1 MRLTDMQFYLYE
13 PSFTHPIRTPK
24 VTMTHR
30 KTLFVKWT
38 DDQQQAWFG
47 ECNAFDTA
55 WYHHETIND
64 VMHVLKVWFE
74 GVRGLDLKSFEEAQ
88 QCVATLNPYPAARAT
103 VMMALYQMFH
113 NLESF
118 HVPMTLTI
126 NGDFT
131 QRMMRL
137 DGVGRIKIKWT
148 SQMLDQVKML
158 ATMYP
163 DIPISTDANQTLTE
177 SNTKTLKRLK
187 PYLAFIEEPFE
198 TLDVQKDY
206 SHFPPIALDEQATR
220 LTTIEQLTQNPDIKT
235 VVLKPFRLGGI
246 DRVLEAMHV
255 LQSKGIHVVIGGMYE
270 CGLSRY
276 FTAWLS
282 QWGDYAGDVTPEGF
296 YFEQDVTNNAGR
308 LHNGQ
313 LYFVPPVVN
322 QSLLLPL

>member
-24 VTMTHR
+24 VIMTHR

-74 GVRGLDLKSFEEAQ
+74 GVHGLDLKSFEEAQ

-313 LYFVPPVVN
+313 LYFEPPVVN

>member
-38 DDQQQAWFG
+38 NDQQQAWFG

-118 HVPMTLTI
+118 HVPVTLTI

-148 SQMLDQVKML
+148 SQMLNQVKML

-177 SNTKTLKRLK
+177 ADTKTLKRLK

-255 LQSKGIHVVIGGMYE
+255 LQSNRIHVVIGGMYE

-296 YFEQDVTNNAGR
+296 YFEQDVTNNSGR

-313 LYFVPPVVN
+313 LYFEPPVVN

>member
-74 GVRGLDLKSFEEAQ
+74 GVRGLDLKSLEEAQ

-177 SNTKTLKRLK
+177 ADTKTLTRLK

-198 TLDVQKDY
+198 TLDMQKDY

-282 QWGDYAGDVTPEGF
+282 QRGDYAGDVTPEGF

-313 LYFVPPVVN
+313 LYFEPPVVN

>member
-30 KTLFVKWT
+30 KSLFVKWT

-177 SNTKTLKRLK
+177 SNTKALKRLK

-246 DRVLEAMHV
+246 DRVLEVMHV

-313 LYFVPPVVN
+313 LYFEPPVVN

>member
-38 DDQQQAWFG
+38 NDQQQAWFG

-177 SNTKTLKRLK
+177 ADTKTLKRLK

-206 SHFPPIALDEQATR
+206 SHFPSIALDEQATR

-255 LQSKGIHVVIGGMYE
+255 LQSNRIHVVIGGMYE

-296 YFEQDVTNNAGR
+296 YFEQDVTNNSGR

-313 LYFVPPVVN
+313 LYFEPPVVN

>member
-13 PSFTHPIRTPK
+13 PSFTHPIHTPK

-88 QCVATLNPYPAARAT
+88 QCVATLNPYPVARAT

-255 LQSKGIHVVIGGMYE
+255 LQSKGIHVIIGGMYE

-313 LYFVPPVVN
+313 LYFEPPVVN

>member
-1 MRLTDMQFYLYE
+1 MRLTNMQFYLYE

-38 DDQQQAWFG
+38 DDQQRAWFG

-313 LYFVPPVVN
+313 LYFEPPVVN

>member
-103 VMMALYQMFH
+103 VMMVLYQMFH

-206 SHFPPIALDEQATR
+206 SHFPPIALDEQAIR

-246 DRVLEAMHV
+246 DRVLEAIHV

-313 LYFVPPVVN
+313 LYFEPPVVN

>member
-103 VMMALYQMFH
+103 VMMVLYQMFH

-206 SHFPPIALDEQATR
+206 SHFPPIALDEQAIR
-220 LTTIEQLTQNPDIKT
+220 LTTIEQLTQNPDIQT

-246 DRVLEAMHV
+246 DRVLEAIHV

-313 LYFVPPVVN
+313 LYFEPPVVN

>member
-38 DDQQQAWFG
+38 NDQQQAWFG

-177 SNTKTLKRLK
+177 ADTKTLKRLK

-206 SHFPPIALDEQATR
+206 SHLPSIALDEQATR

-255 LQSKGIHVVIGGMYE
+255 LQSNRIHVVIGGMYE

-296 YFEQDVTNNAGR
+296 YFEQDVTNNSGR

-313 LYFVPPVVN
+313 LYFEPPVVN

>member
-1 MRLTDMQFYLYE
+1 MQLTDMQFYLYE

-38 DDQQQAWFG
+38 DDQHQAWFG

-74 GVRGLDLKSFEEAQ
+74 GVRDLNLASFEEAQ

-113 NLESF
+113 GLKSF

-137 DGVGRIKIKWT
+137 DGVGRIKMKWT
-148 SQMLDQVKML
+148 SQTMDQVKML

-163 DIPISTDANQTLTE
+163 DIPISMDANQTLTE
-177 SNTKTLKRLK
+177 SDIETLKRLER
-187 PYLAFIEEPFE
+187 YLAFIEEPFE
-198 TLDVQKDY
+198 TLDVEEDY
-206 SHFPPIALDEQATR
+206 TGFPPIALDEQATC
-220 LTTIEQLTQNPDIKT
+220 LTTIEQLTQNTHIKT

-246 DRVLEAMHV
+246 DRVIEAMQV
-255 LQSKGIHVVIGGMYE
+255 LQDKGIRVVIGGMYE

-282 QWGDYAGDVTPEGF
+282 QWGDYVGDVTPEGF

-313 LYFVPPVVN
+313 LYFEPPVVN

>member
-1 MRLTDMQFYLYE
+1 MQLIDMQFFLYE

-38 DDQQQAWFG
+38 DNQQQVWFG

-55 WYHHETIND
+55 WYHHETIDD
-64 VMHVLKVWFE
+64 VIQVLNAWFE
-74 GVRGLDLKSFEEAQ
+74 NVRGVDLTSFEAAQ
-88 QCVATLNPYPAARAT
+88 QCVATLDPFPAARAT
-103 VMMALYQMFH
+103 VIMAMYQMFH
-113 NLESF
+113 KLESF

-131 QRMMRL
+131 QRMMRI
-137 DGVGRIKIKWT
+137 DSVGRIKIKWT
-148 SQMLDQVKML
+148 PQILEQVKMI

-163 DIPISTDANQTLTE
+163 DIPISTDANRTLTMTDSGILE
-177 SNTKTLKRLK
+177 RLN

-198 TLDVQKDY
+198 TLDVKGDY
-206 SHFPPIALDEQATR
+206 AHFPPIAIDEQATC
-220 LTTIEQLTQNPDIKT
+220 LTTIKNLTQNPNIQT

-246 DRVLEAMHV
+246 DRVLDAMQV
-255 LQSKGIHVVIGGMYE
+255 LQGNGIRVVIGGMYE

-296 YFEQDVTNNAGR
+296 YFEQDVTSNAGR

-313 LYFVPPVVN
+313 LYFEPPVVN

>member
-64 VMHVLKVWFE
+64 VMHALKVWFD

-88 QCVATLNPYPAARAT
+88 QCVATLNPSPAARAT

-113 NLESF
+113 SLESF
-118 HVPMTLTI
+118 RVPMTLTI

-148 SQMLDQVKML
+148 SQMIDQVKML

-163 DIPISTDANQTLTE
+163 DIPISTDANQTLAE
-177 SNTKTLKRLK
+177 SDTKTLKRLK

-220 LTTIEQLTQNPDIKT
+220 LTTIEQLTQNPAIKT

-246 DRVLEAMHV
+246 DRVLEAMRV

-308 LHNGQ
+308 LHDGQ
-313 LYFVPPVVN
+313 LYFEPPVVN
-322 QSLLLPL
+322 QSLLFPL

>member
-1 MRLTDMQFYLYE
+1 MQLIDMQFYFYE
-13 PSFTHPIRTPK
+13 PAFIHPIQTPK
-24 VTMTHR
+24 VQMTHR

-38 DDQQQAWFG
+38 DDKGQTWFG

-55 WYHHETIND
+55 WYHDETISD
-64 VMHVLKVWFE
+64 VINVLKSWFE
-74 GVRGLDLKSFEEAQ
+74 KVRGVEMTSYEAAQ
-88 QCVATLNPYPAARAT
+88 QCVATLDPYPAARAT
-103 VMMALYQMFH
+103 VIMALYQMFH

-131 QRMMRL
+131 QRMMRV

-148 SQMLDQVKML
+148 SQVMEQVQML

-163 DIPISTDANQTLTE
+163 DIPISTDANQTLTMADIV
-177 SNTKTLKRLK
+177 TLKRLK

-198 TLDVQKDY
+198 SLNVEADY
-206 SHFPPIALDEQATR
+206 TAFPPIALDEHATS
-220 LTTIEQLTQNPDIKT
+220 LAAIQSLVQNAHIQT

-246 DRVLEAMHV
+246 DRVLEAMKV
-255 LQSKGIHVVIGGMYE
+255 LQDKGVRVVIGGMYE

-282 QWGDYAGDVTPEGF
+282 QWSDYAGDVTPEGF
-296 YFEQDVTNNAGR
+296 YFEQDVTDNVGR
-308 LHNGQ
+308 LHDGQ
-313 LYFVPPVVN
+313 LYFEPPVVN
-322 QSLLLPL
+322 QSLLSSL

>member
-64 VMHVLKVWFE
+64 VMHALKVWFK

-88 QCVATLNPYPAARAT
+88 QCVATLNPSPAARAT

-113 NLESF
+113 SLESF
-118 HVPMTLTI
+118 RVPMTLTI

-148 SQMLDQVKML
+148 SQMIDQVKML

-177 SNTKTLKRLK
+177 SDTKTLKRLK

-246 DRVLEAMHV
+246 DCVLEAMRV

-308 LHNGQ
+308 LHDGQ
-313 LYFVPPVVN
+313 LYFEPPVVN
-322 QSLLLPL
+322 QSLLFPL

>member
-47 ECNAFDTA
+47 ECNAFDTV

-246 DRVLEAMHV
+246 DCVLEAMHV

-313 LYFVPPVVN
+313 LYFEPPVVN

>member
-103 VMMALYQMFH
+103 VMMVLYQMFH

-206 SHFPPIALDEQATR
+206 SHFPPIALDEQAIR

-313 LYFVPPVVN
+313 LYFEPPVVN

>member
-1 MRLTDMQFYLYE
+1 MQLTDMQFYLYE
-13 PSFTHPIRTPK
+13 PSFIYPIHTPK

-38 DDQQQAWFG
+38 DDLQQSWFG

-64 VMHVLKVWFE
+64 VMHVLKIWFE
-74 GVRGLDLKSFEEAQ
+74 DVRGLDLKSFVEAQ
-88 QCVATLNPYPAARAT
+88 QCVARLDPYPAARAT

-113 NLESF
+113 SLESF

-148 SQMLDQVKML
+148 PQIMDQVKML

-177 SNTKTLKRLK
+177 LDTETLKRLK

-198 TLDVQKDY
+198 TLDVEADY
-206 SHFPPIALDEQATR
+206 THFPSIALDEHATS
-220 LTTIEQLTQNPDIKT
+220 LITTEQLIQNAHIQT
-235 VVLKPFRLGGI
+235 VVLKPFRLGGM
-246 DRVLEAMHV
+246 DRVLDAMQV
-255 LQSKGIHVVIGGMYE
+255 LQDKGIRVVIGGMYE

-282 QWGDYAGDVTPEGF
+282 QRGDYAGDVTPEGF

-313 LYFVPPVVN
+313 LYFEPPVVN

>member
-177 SNTKTLKRLK
+177 SNTKALKRLK

-246 DRVLEAMHV
+246 DCVLEAMHV

-313 LYFVPPVVN
+313 LYFEPPVVN

>member
-38 DDQQQAWFG
+38 DDQKQAWFG

-64 VMHVLKVWFE
+64 VMHALKVWFE

-88 QCVATLNPYPAARAT
+88 QCVATLNPSPAARAT

-113 NLESF
+113 SLESF

-148 SQMLDQVKML
+148 SQMIDQVKML

-177 SNTKTLKRLK
+177 SDTKMLERLK

-220 LTTIEQLTQNPDIKT
+220 LTTIEQLTQNPTIKI

-246 DRVLEAMHV
+246 DRVLEAMRV

-308 LHNGQ
+308 LHDGQ
-313 LYFVPPVVN
+313 LYFEPPVVN
-322 QSLLLPL
+322 QSLLFPL